1 MSGHVSWHTYI
12 STSAIMILLSF
23 SPGELKLANTNAHV
37 DQTVIRAIV
46 CESI

>member
-12 STSAIMILLSF
+12 STSAIKILLSF

-37 DQTVIRAIV
+37 DHNTYK
-46 CESI
+46 SYSM